1 MFGKMEPR
9 FRGLPTHEMRQA
21 EASVRPASL
30 ASPYQIPHG
39 LRWDTWLQRKR
50 TKGRFFWGVKNLRAL
65 PKKSCRQDQKFFALC
80 KNRNS
85 WRGSDERS
93 AKEARLGHCSLCSL
107 VEIGRASCRERV

>member
-30 ASPYQIPHG
+30 ASHTRFRMGFGGIRG
-39 LRWDTWLQRKR
+39 CKGNARKGVSFR
-50 TKGRFFWGVKNLRAL
+50 GVKNLRAL